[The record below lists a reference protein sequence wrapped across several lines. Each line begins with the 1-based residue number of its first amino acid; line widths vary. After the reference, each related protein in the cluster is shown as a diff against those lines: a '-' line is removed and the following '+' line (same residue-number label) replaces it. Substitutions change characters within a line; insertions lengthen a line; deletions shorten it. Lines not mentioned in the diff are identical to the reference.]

1 MANLQSEI
9 KATSGSSLMS
19 KFTDESFNALRQQL
33 TEAQAIVQQ
42 LVQERQ
48 VSPSEIDNS
57 SHFSLHDFGAHP
69 YYGWTLVLLVKD
81 YFSLE

>member
-48 VSPSEIDNS
+48 VSPSEIDNP

-69 YYGWTLVLLVKD
+69 YGWTLVLLVKD